1 MSITSIDISALYIT
15 MFNRVPEGAGHKFWF
30 NLAKKQGLN
39 TSQVA
44 QQMLNLIN
52 EMDLKQ
58 ISSKLAKQIDNDGAR
73 KIADEILKNI

>member
-1 MSITSIDISALYIT
+1 MLPSVFVPYPYAANDHQV
-15 MFNRVPEGAGHKFWF
+15 FNAKFLVDQ
-30 NLAKKQGLN
+30 NLAEFCFQKDGE
-39 TSQVA
+39 VDA
-44 QQMLNLIN
+44 DEMLNLIN

>member
-1 MSITSIDISALYIT
+1 M
-15 MFNRVPEGAGHKFWF
+15 
-30 NLAKKQGLN
+30 
-39 TSQVA
+39 
-44 QQMLNLIN
+44 IN